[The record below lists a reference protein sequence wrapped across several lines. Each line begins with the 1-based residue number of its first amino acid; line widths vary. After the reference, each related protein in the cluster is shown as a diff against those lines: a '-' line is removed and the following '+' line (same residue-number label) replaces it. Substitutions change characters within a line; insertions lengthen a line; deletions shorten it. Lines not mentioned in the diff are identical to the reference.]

1 MGLFKSFFGRKDNA
15 DDIVDDQDVDTADD
29 VDIEPED
36 ELVEDEAGDATDSD
50 ATDSDDDD
58 NDDGAQKEA
67 PRDRV
72 KNGPWDESEE
82 AGEANRIDLGALRIP
97 VIDGMQVQ
105 LEAQEESGSILA
117 VSLIHKGGA
126 LRVQAMAAP
135 KTEGLWSQVRSQ
147 VSASVTAAGGSA
159 KEIFTD
165 LGYGLSAAI
174 PHKIDEDQVGV
185 QNHEYVG
192 VDGPR
197 WFLMGIIATTDGLP
211 EEVREELV
219 EVFRGIIVVRG
230 DAPMPPGQFLEL
242 TPPNLEPDA
251 DSEDSS
257 DDDIDPFE
265 RGPEIAEVR

>member
-1 MGLFKSFFGRKDNA
+1 MGLFKSFFGRKDKA
-15 DDIVDDQDVDTADD
+15 EDIVDGAEDADNLDNEPQDDNV
-29 VDIEPED
+29 
-36 ELVEDEAGDATDSD
+36 VEDDSRDTDADENGV
-50 ATDSDDDD
+50 DD
-58 NDDGAQKEA
+58 NDDEPQKEA

-82 AGEANRIDLGALRIP
+82 AGEANRIDLGTLRIP

-105 LEAQEESGSILA
+105 LESQEESGSILA

-135 KTEGLWSQVRSQ
+135 KTEGLWAQVRKQ

-159 KEIFTD
+159 KEIFSD
-165 LGYGLSAAI
+165 LGYGLSAVI
-174 PHKIDEDQVGV
+174 PHKIDDDQVTV

-197 WFLMGIIATTDGLP
+197 WFLLGIIAQTDGLP
-211 EEVREELV
+211 EEVRQELV
-219 EVFRGIIVVRG
+219 DVFRGIIVVRG
-230 DAPMPPGQFLEL
+230 DGPMPPGQVLEL
-242 TPPNLEPDA
+242 SPPNLQSDAEP
-251 DSEDSS
+251 EGSS

>member
-15 DDIVDDQDVDTADD
+15 DDIVDDQDVDNADD

-36 ELVEDEAGDATDSD
+36 ELVEDEADDATDSD
-50 ATDSDDDD
+50 TIDNDDDD
-58 NDDGAQKEA
+58 SDEAQKEA

-82 AGEANRIDLGALRIP
+82 AGEANRIDLGTLRIP

-105 LEAQEESGSILA
+105 LEAHEESGSILA

-197 WFLMGIIATTDGLP
+197 WFLMGTIAKTDGLP
-211 EEVREELV
+211 EEVRDELV

-230 DAPMPPGQFLEL
+230 DGPMTPGQFLEL

-251 DSEDSS
+251 DSAGSS

>member
-15 DDIVDDQDVDTADD
+15 EDIVDDQDVDTADD

-36 ELVEDEAGDATDSD
+36 ELVEAGDVDDSE
-50 ATDSDDDD
+50 DDDS
-58 NDDGAQKEA
+58 DDGAQKEA

-105 LEAQEESGSILA
+105 LEAQEESGLILA

-197 WFLMGIIATTDGLP
+197 WFLMGIIAKTDGLP

-230 DAPMPPGQFLEL
+230 DAPMPPGQVLEL

>member
-1 MGLFKSFFGRKDNA
+1 MGLFSSFFGRKDKPE
-15 DDIVDDQDVDTADD
+15 DIVDDVDDVEDVDSDSEDTD
-29 VDIEPED
+29 VVDEEPR
-36 ELVEDEAGDATDSD
+36 DSD
-50 ATDSDDDD
+50 VADNNDDDD
-58 NDDGAQKEA
+58 EPQKEA

-72 KNGPWDESEE
+72 KNGPWDESED
-82 AGEANRIDLGALRIP
+82 AGQANRIDLGSLRIP

-105 LEAQEESGSILA
+105 LEAQEENGSILA

-135 KTEGLWSQVRSQ
+135 KTEGLWAQVRKQ
-147 VSASVTAAGGSA
+147 VSTSVTAAGGTA

-165 LGYGLSAAI
+165 MGYGLSAAI
-174 PHKIDEDQVGV
+174 PHKIDDDHVTV
-185 QNHEYVG
+185 QNHEYMG

-197 WFLMGIIATTDGLP
+197 WFLMGIIAQTDGVP
-211 EEVREELV
+211 EEVRTELV
-219 EVFRGIIVVRG
+219 EIFRGIIVNRG
-230 DAPMPPGQFLEL
+230 DGPMPPGQVLEL
-242 TPPNLEPDA
+242 TPPNLQSDE